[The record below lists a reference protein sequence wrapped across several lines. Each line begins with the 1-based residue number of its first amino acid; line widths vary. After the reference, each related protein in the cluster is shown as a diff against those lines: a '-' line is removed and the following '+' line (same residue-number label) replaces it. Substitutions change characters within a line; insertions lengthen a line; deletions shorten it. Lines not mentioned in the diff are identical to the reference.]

1 MTTTLDTRKPRTA
14 RGAALTA
21 AVAGPLFL
29 LLGFAMPADGP
40 PVATAT
46 AAQIRA
52 YALSQVTA
60 QRIGALAGVA
70 AVVVLLVLT
79 AAFAQLVRAAL
90 PESMLADLGAGA
102 GYVLA
107 GAFLLTITAGA
118 VPTLLP
124 GLIGT
129 SLSAVD
135 DAVLSGWYGFNG
147 VLHLLGDLQMG
158 LMAVVVGTFAI
169 ASLRGRILPRWL
181 AWLGVAITVSAV
193 LGTAGV
199 TLGWDPL
206 YGFWF
211 GGQYGWVLWYPAAG
225 IALGL
230 RNRARSPQHG

>member
-1 MTTTLDTRKPRTA
+1 MAGMTTTLDARKPRTT
-14 RGAALTA
+14 RGATLTA

-29 LLGFAMPADGP
+29 LLGLAMPADGP

-46 AAQIRA
+46 AAQIRS
-52 YALSQVTA
+52 YALGQATA
-60 QRIGALAGVA
+60 LRIGALAGVA

-107 GAFLLTITAGA
+107 GAFLLTVTATA

-135 DAVLSGWYGFNG
+135 DAVLRGWYGVNG
-147 VLHLLGDLQMG
+147 VLHLVGDLQMA
-158 LMAVVVGTFAI
+158 LIAVVVGTFAI
-169 ASLRGRILPRWL
+169 AALRGRFLPRWL
-181 AWLGVAITVSAV
+181 AWVGVAITVSAA

-199 TLGWDPL
+199 TLGWGLL

-230 RNRARSPQHG
+230 RERRRE

>member
-1 MTTTLDTRKPRTA
+1 
-14 RGAALTA
+14 
-21 AVAGPLFL
+21 VAGPLFL

-52 YALSQVTA
+52 YALGQASA
-60 QRIGALAGVA
+60 LRIGTLAGVA
-70 AVVVLLVLT
+70 SIVVLLALT
-79 AAFAQLVRAAL
+79 AAFASVVRAAL
-90 PESMLADLGAGA
+90 PDSMLADLGAGA
-102 GYVLA
+102 GYLLA
-107 GAFLLTITAGA
+107 GAYLLTLTAGA

-129 SLSAVD
+129 DLSAVD
-135 DAVLSGWYGFNG
+135 DAVLRGWYGFNG

-158 LMAVVVGTFAI
+158 LIAVVIGTFAV
-169 ASLRGRILPRWL
+169 AALRGRFLPRWL
-181 AWLGVAITVSAV
+181 AWTGVAVTVAAV

-199 TLGWDPL
+199 TLGWGPL

-230 RNRARSPQHG
+230 RERRR

>member
-1 MTTTLDTRKPRTA
+1 MTTTLDIRKPRTA

-40 PVATAT
+40 PVGTAT
-46 AAQIRA
+46 AAQIRV
-52 YALSQVTA
+52 YALGQGTA
-60 QRIGALAGVA
+60 LRIGTLAGVA
-70 AVVVLLVLT
+70 AVVVLLMLT
-79 AAFAQLVRAAL
+79 AAFAQVVRSAL

-107 GAFLLTITAGA
+107 GAYLLTITAAA

-129 SLSAVD
+129 ELSAVD
-135 DAVLSGWYGFNG
+135 DAVLRGWYGLNG
-147 VLHLLGDLQMG
+147 VLHLVGDLQMG
-158 LMAVVVGTFAI
+158 LMAVVVGTFTI
-169 ASLRGRILPRWL
+169 AALRGRLLPRWL
-181 AWLGVAITVSAV
+181 SWLGAAITVSAII
-193 LGTAGV
+193 GTVGV
-199 TLGWDPL
+199 TLGWGPL

-211 GGQYGWVLWYPAAG
+211 GGQFGWVLWYPAAG

-230 RNRARSPQHG
+230 RERRRSP

>member
-1 MTTTLDTRKPRTA
+1 VPRTT

-29 LLGFAMPADGP
+29 LLAFAMPADGP
-40 PVATAT
+40 SVATAT

-52 YALSQVTA
+52 YALGQATA
-60 QRIGALAGVA
+60 MRTGTLAGVA
-70 AVVVLLVLT
+70 GVVVVLVLT
-79 AAFAQLVRAAL
+79 AAFAQVVRVAL
-90 PESMLADLGAGA
+90 PGSMLADLGAGA
-102 GYVLA
+102 GYLLA
-107 GAFLLTITAGA
+107 AAFLLTVTAAA

-129 SLSAVD
+129 DLAAVD
-135 DAVLSGWYGFNG
+135 DATLRGWYGLNG

-158 LMAVVVGTFAI
+158 LIAVVIGTFAI
-169 ASLRGRILPRWL
+169 AALRARILPRWL

-199 TLGWDPL
+199 TLGWGPL

-230 RNRARSPQHG
+230 RERRRAA

>member
-1 MTTTLDTRKPRTA
+1 MTTTLDTRTPRTT

-40 PVATAT
+40 PLGSAT

-52 YALSQVTA
+52 YALGQATA
-60 QRIGALAGVA
+60 IRIGTLAGVA
-70 AVVVLLVLT
+70 SVVVLLVLT

-90 PESMLADLGAGA
+90 PDSMLADLGAGA
-102 GYVLA
+102 GYLLA
-107 GAFLLTITAGA
+107 GAYLLTLTAAA

-129 SLSAVD
+129 DLSAVD
-135 DAVLSGWYGFNG
+135 DAMLRGWHSLNG
-147 VLHLLGDLQMG
+147 VLHLLGDLQIG
-158 LMAVVVGTFAI
+158 LVAVVVGTFAI
-169 ASLRGRILPRWL
+169 AALRGRFLPRWL
-181 AWLGVAITVSAV
+181 AWIGVAITGAAV
-193 LGTAGV
+193 LGAAGV
-199 TLGWDPL
+199 TLGWDLL

-230 RNRARSPQHG
+230 RERRRQA